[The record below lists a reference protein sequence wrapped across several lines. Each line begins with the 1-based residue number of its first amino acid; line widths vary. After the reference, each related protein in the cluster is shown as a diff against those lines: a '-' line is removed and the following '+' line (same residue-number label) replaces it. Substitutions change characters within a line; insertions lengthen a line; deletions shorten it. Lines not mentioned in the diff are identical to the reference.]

1 LSKLSAVI
9 ILSTHNAHWID
20 SQRCEWYK
28 EVRYPRPKKVT
39 MKLPIYMDNQATT
52 PMDPRVLEAMM
63 PYFVDHFGNAASR
76 THAFGWTAEEAVDK
90 ARDQIATAIGAQAKE
105 IVFTS
110 GATESNNLAIK
121 GAAESYREQGNHI
134 ITVATEH
141 KAVLDVC
148 KSLERRGFDIT
159 ILPVNEKGLLRV
171 DQIADAI
178 TENTILVSVMHA
190 NNEIGVVHPIAD
202 IGALCK
208 DRAVL
213 FHVDAAQSV
222 GKIPFDLQS
231 TQADLVSLSGHKVYG
246 PKGIGALV
254 VRRRKPRIRLTPL
267 IEGGGH
273 ERGLRSGTLPVPL
286 IVGFAEA
293 LHIAVSE
300 QPTESKRLL
309 ALRNQLRTGLTDQLT
324 HITVNGDWE
333 ERLPGNLNVSFQCV
347 EGESLLMGLNT
358 IAVSSGSACT
368 SASLETSYVL
378 AAMGVP
384 DDIAHSSIRFG
395 LGRFNTEEEIEY
407 TVERVVTVVNQLR
420 AMSPLWEMVQQGIPP
435 DSVEWTSSD

>member
-1 LSKLSAVI
+1 
-9 ILSTHNAHWID
+9 
-20 SQRCEWYK
+20 
-28 EVRYPRPKKVT
+28 

-52 PMDPRVLEAMM
+52 RMDPRVLEAMT
-63 PYFVDHFGNAASR
+63 PYFMDEYGNAASR
-76 THAFGWTAEEAVDK
+76 THSFGWAAEEAVDK
-90 ARDQIATAIGAQAKE
+90 ARDQIAKAIGAQAKE
-105 IVFTS
+105 IIFTS
-110 GATESNNLAIK
+110 GATESINLAIK
-121 GAAESYREQGNHI
+121 GTAESYRDKGNHI

-148 KSLERRGFDIT
+148 KGLEHRGFDVT
-159 ILPVNEKGLLRV
+159 TLPVTEDGLLHV
-171 DQIADAI
+171 DQVADAI
-178 TENTILVSVMHA
+178 TEHTILVSVMHA
-190 NNEIGVVHPIAD
+190 NNEIGVVHPIAE
-202 IGALCK
+202 IGALCQ
-208 DRAVL
+208 DRNVL

-231 TQADLVSLSGHKVYG
+231 THADLVSLSGHKVYG

-293 LHIAVSE
+293 LNIAVSE
-300 QPTESKRLL
+300 EPSESKRLL
-309 ALRNQLRTGLTDQLT
+309 ALRNRLYTGLSDQLT
-324 HITVNGDWE
+324 HITVNGDLE
-333 ERLPGNLNVSFQCV
+333 QRLPGNLNVSFQCV

-358 IAVSSGSACT
+358 IAISSGSACT

-378 AAMGVP
+378 AALGVP

-395 LGRFNTEEEIEY
+395 LGRFNTQEEVDYAI
-407 TVERVVTVVNQLR
+407 ERVVDVVNQLR
-420 AMSPLWEMVQQGIPP
+420 AMSPLWEMVQQGVPR
-435 DSVEWTSSD
+435 DSVQWTPSD